1 MVGWQLGV
9 WLLGVLAPAACLEH
23 VGERGPRSAMVAT
36 PVLVVNNQP
45 PGPSCGQPLMPNMTD
60 CCFPACCCHVAL
72 LAVLVSP
79 CVCSVAF
86 VVRTA
91 VEQHNSHAMTLLFD
105 QPAVQSMG
113 ARAIAGLLQ
122 TAIRYKNV
130 PAVLQLSKLEA
141 AHDINTAYLSY
152 LLEEATA
159 LGHAG
164 AVQSLSLLQGH
175 QTGV

>member
-1 MVGWQLGV
+1 MCL
-9 WLLGVLAPAACLEH
+9 PACLP
-23 VGERGPRSAMVAT
+23 VPLVA
-36 PVLVVNNQP
+36 
-45 PGPSCGQPLMPNMTD
+45 
-60 CCFPACCCHVAL
+60 H
-72 LAVLVSP
+72 
-79 CVCSVAF
+79 SVAF

-91 VEQHNSHAMTLLFD
+91 VEQHNSSALTLLFS

-152 LLEEATA
+152 LMKEAMA
-159 LGHAG
+159 LGHPG
-164 AVQSLSLLQGH
+164 VVQALSVLQGH
-175 QTGV
+175 QTGARC

>member
-1 MVGWQLGV
+1 M
-9 WLLGVLAPAACLEH
+9 
-23 VGERGPRSAMVAT
+23 
-36 PVLVVNNQP
+36 
-45 PGPSCGQPLMPNMTD
+45 
-60 CCFPACCCHVAL
+60 
-72 LAVLVSP
+72 
-79 CVCSVAF
+79 AF

-91 VEQHNSHAMTLLFD
+91 VEQHNSHAMTLLFS
-105 QPAVQSMG
+105 QPAVQCMG

-152 LLEEATA
+152 LLEEAVS

-164 AVQSLSLLQGH
+164 AVHSLSLLQGH
-175 QTGV
+175 ETGVYHGGSDMVACACSLLECA